1 MAREQQLEA
10 KEREERRRERE
21 ELREKHRLGLKAF
34 VQAKRDAK
42 TQDDDLPD
50 APPADLD
57 LAFVSDDVFVPS
69 VFKFVV
75 AQAPPSSRPGSA
87 KKASVATPR
96 PLSANKRSPPSN
108 VKGGVG
114 STPTPTSSVKLANP
128 QRSIS
133 KEEREK
139 SRELLKIAMQAA
151 RKNGLAA
158 KGGEVGI
165 EIYTPSRDP
174 PLQQQQQPSR
184 SLPRTASSS
193 ASPAS
198 PRTAGRRAARPVD
211 LYSTREI
218 DIANQAELDARVY
231 KLEADKRELSIHD
244 LDIEDTDDDDD
255 DSVEHDLSGIAD
267 LCDQFDFD
275 AQNLSSTTKG
285 KKNPS
290 VLAQFN
296 TTLKHIFASSN
307 DAALLND
314 TNNTNSKSV
323 EPSPPLEEAESPIG
337 SASVD
342 YHAMIRIMEQVMRN
356 TSKVLPSSAAAA
368 ADSATSEIET
378 ALGIGSSDPADANFL
393 NYDDEDD
400 DTFGEDEEA
409 YILLGTPDKERST
422 EKSDISPILRGT
434 VTSMLLEDEMRST
447 LPIDNDN
454 DDDDDDAPPTYE
466 EAARLGPREGSG
478 NQQPEFEEAEEE
490 EGEGEF
496 PYDVKDL
503 GVGLSTITALPD
515 PEHAAYLTEF
525 LTEMFGQEKL
535 EQALSLLRNS
545 LSTSPAKKVGSH
557 DADEEDM
564 LLSNLEQ
571 ILGTQ
576 GLGHIDDL
584 FFLVQSE

>member
-1 MAREQQLEA
+1 LAREQELEA

-42 TQDDDLPD
+42 GQEDDLPD
-50 APPADLD
+50 TPPADLD
-57 LAFVSDDVFVPS
+57 LAFVSDDVVVPS

-75 AQAPPSSRPGSA
+75 AQAPPSRPGSA

-96 PLSANKRSPPSN
+96 PLSANKKSPPSN
-108 VKGGVG
+108 VKVVG
-114 STPTPTSSVKLANP
+114 STPTPTSSVKLAPP
-128 QRSIS
+128 QRSVS

-139 SRELLKIAMQAA
+139 SRESLKIAMQAA

-158 KGGEVGI
+158 KGGGDIGI

-174 PLQQQQQPSR
+174 PPLQQLQQPAR
-184 SLPRTASSS
+184 SPPRSPPRTASSS
-193 ASPAS
+193 TSPSS

-218 DIANQAELDARVY
+218 EIANQAELDARVY

-244 LDIEDTDDDDD
+244 LDIEDTDDDD
-255 DSVEHDLSGIAD
+255 SVEHDLSGIAE

-275 AQNLSSTTKG
+275 AQNLTSSAKG
-285 KKNPS
+285 KKSPS

-296 TTLKHIFASSN
+296 TTLKHIFSSSN
-307 DAALLND
+307 GATLLND
-314 TNNTNSKSV
+314 TNSKNAA
-323 EPSPPLEEAESPIG
+323 PSPPLEEAESPIG

-368 ADSATSEIET
+368 GDSATSEIET
-378 ALGIGSSDPADANFL
+378 VLGIGSSDPDL
-393 NYDDEDD
+393 VIYDDEDD

-409 YILLGTPDKERST
+409 YILLGTPDKERPT
-422 EKSDISPILRGT
+422 KKSDISPILRGT
-434 VTSMLLEDEMRST
+434 TTSMISDELRATM
-447 LPIDNDN
+447 PNDN
-454 DDDDDDAPPTYE
+454 DDDDDAPPTYE
-466 EAARLGPREGSG
+466 EAARLG
-478 NQQPEFEEAEEE
+478 EALGAEMDEVEEE

-503 GVGLSTITALPD
+503 GVGLTTITKLPD

-535 EQALSLLRNS
+535 GEALSLLRNS

-584 FFLVQSE
+584 FFLVQAV